1 MNMKNS
7 SLATLLARGIV
18 PVLAAAAA
26 VSCGRTASVEGVL
39 ADAPGSEVVIK
50 ALDVNRY
57 EVLDTVKVSNKG
69 HYSCRVAIEKGQ
81 PEFIYVFY
89 GDRKIA
95 SLLLDRGDKV
105 EVSSDTLGNYAVSGS
120 PESEKLADVEKKY
133 SDFSVSFDSLAV
145 RLASLSPGSKEA
157 ADVRRQMGAS
167 YIAYY
172 RDRLRYIMENPHS
185 LTCVPVLFQVAG
197 SDALP
202 VFGQDTDAIHYRNIC
217 DSLERVYPE
226 SKYVKALRAEADR
239 RGNMLEFRVRVQN
252 AEQVN
257 YPDITLPDVN
267 AGKVSLSEVESKV
280 VLLHFWSASDPRQ
293 KMFNLDVLKPIYD
306 EYHAKGF
313 EIYQVALDADKATWA
328 RTVKDQGLEWINVCD
343 VAGMN
348 STAARLYNV
357 NSLPVSFVIADGRLA
372 EGKAS
377 DEASL
382 RKLLDSLL

>member
-1 MNMKNS
+1 MKS
-7 SLATLLARGIV
+7 FSLGGILARGVV

-39 ADAPGSEVVIK
+39 ADAAGSEVVVK
-50 ALDVNRY
+50 MLDVNHY
-57 EVLDTVKVSNKG
+57 EVLDTVKVSPKG
-69 HYSCRVAIEKGQ
+69 HYSYKVDIEKGQ
-81 PEFIYVFY
+81 PEFVYVFY
-89 GDRKIA
+89 GDTKIA

-105 EVSSDTLGNYAVSGS
+105 SVTSDTLGNYTVSGS
-120 PESEKLADVEKKY
+120 AESEKLSDVEKKY
-133 SDFSVSFDSLAV
+133 SDFSTSFDSLA
-145 RLASLSPGSKEA
+145 LALSSLSPESEQAAEVRKE
-157 ADVRRQMGAS
+157 MGAS

-172 RDRLRYIMENPHS
+172 RDRLRYIMENPYS

-217 DSLERVYPE
+217 DSLETVYPE

-239 RGNMLEFRVRVQN
+239 RSDILEFRVRVQN
-252 AEQVN
+252 AEQVD
-257 YPDITLPDVN
+257 YPDITLTDIN
-267 AGKVSLSEVESKV
+267 ANKVSLSEVGSKV
-280 VLLHFWSASDPRQ
+280 VLLHFWSSADPRQ

-306 EYHAKGF
+306 EYHQRGL

-328 RTVKDQGLEWINVCD
+328 RTVKDQGLGWINVCD
-343 VAGMN
+343 VAGLN

-357 NSLPVSFVIADGRLA
+357 NSLPVSFVIADGKLA
-372 EGKAS
+372 EGRVS
-377 DEASL
+377 DAASL